1 MHVTIVDTQAPRMAA
16 AAKKILTGPAE
27 GLPLCPIRDV
37 LDRVGDKWSIL
48 SVLNLGAA
56 GCLRF
61 NELRHRIEGISQRM
75 LTVTLRSLENDGL
88 LTRTVYAQ
96 VPPRVE
102 YRLTPL
108 GQSLLGLVVELGNWA
123 TVHAPAIAKA
133 REVAGWLED

>member
-1 MHVTIVDTQAPRMAA
+1 MHVTIVESQLLDLAA

-27 GLPLCPIRDV
+27 DLSLCPIRDV

-48 SVLNLGAA
+48 AVLNLGAA
-56 GCLRF
+56 ECLRF
-61 NELRHRIEGISQRM
+61 NALRQRIEGISQRM

-88 LTRTVYAQ
+88 VSRIVYAE

-108 GQSLLGLVVELGNWA
+108 GHSLLGLVVELGNWA
-123 TVHAPAIAKA
+123 TLHAPTIAKS
-133 REVAGWLED
+133 RELAEQ